1 MNNNKDISKGPREES
16 YVSDGLN
23 AKKYENWRHKFDD
36 FFDCEQYFMQNHFAN
51 TTTLLDLGGN
61 SGGLYGALN
70 EKFPKICYTSLDLD
84 AKALENGRKIYP
96 NANFIEGNFFNIK
109 LDEQFD
115 TVSYLQQLYYYPNWN
130 ETLKKVLSFADR
142 NVFIESR
149 FRIDGNTIT
158 DPNLSFTYYLGMCD
172 SKWTDTD
179 RKVPWIVINIYEF
192 INFILNDFPVSKL
205 EIYGYYQNPPP
216 PHFIPMNKKQ
226 VVAACCWITLDRENL
241 KHGRNAE
248 VILNIP
254 NSFY

>member
-1 MNNNKDISKGPREES
+1 
-16 YVSDGLN
+16 
-23 AKKYENWRHKFDD
+23 
-36 FFDCEQYFMQNHFAN
+36 MQNHFAN

-179 RKVPWIVINIYEF
+179 RKVLIGINIYEF
-192 INFILNDFPVSKL
+192 ISMLNDFPVSKL
-205 EIYGYYQNPPP
+205 EIMDITKTYYAHTYEQKTSSSC
-216 PHFIPMNKKQ
+216 MLL
-226 VVAACCWITLDRENL
+226 ITLDRKL
-241 KHGRNAE
+241 KTWKKC
-248 VILNIP
+248 
-254 NSFY
+254 